1 MTPDNI
7 IDVNNETFEYEV
19 IQFSMQTP
27 VIMDFWAP
35 WCIPCRVQS
44 PQLAQL
50 AREAE
55 GAFRLARVNVDD
67 QPKLAERFKV
77 KNVPHIV
84 AIVNGHI
91 MAEYNGV
98 LPRPQL
104 QEFIQHVLPD
114 SSELLLEKGRSLLT
128 LGQYPEARDA
138 LETYLQDHRR
148 SPAGMLAYSRVLLAM
163 GMGRE
168 ASVLL
173 EDFPA
178 SHEYTIAEKLKP
190 LARAYVWSRGDLPPT
205 QDPLEAAFRNGLR
218 LARRGNILLALDG
231 FLDILRKD
239 KHFHDDDVREVYLA
253 LLEVLGDENPEV
265 RAYRVDLSNVLF

>member
-1 MTPDNI
+1 
-7 IDVNNETFEYEV
+7 
-19 IQFSMQTP
+19 
-27 VIMDFWAP
+27 
-35 WCIPCRVQS
+35 
-44 PQLAQL
+44 
-50 AREAE
+50 
-55 GAFRLARVNVDD
+55 
-67 QPKLAERFKV
+67 
-77 KNVPHIV
+77 
-84 AIVNGHI
+84 
-91 MAEYNGV
+91 
-98 LPRPQL
+98 
-104 QEFIQHVLPD
+104 
-114 SSELLLEKGRSLLT
+114 
-128 LGQYPEARDA
+128 
-138 LETYLQDHRR
+138 
-148 SPAGMLAYSRVLLAM
+148 LAM

-173 EDFPA
+173 DDFPA

-253 LLEVLGDENPEV
+253 LLEVLGDENADV